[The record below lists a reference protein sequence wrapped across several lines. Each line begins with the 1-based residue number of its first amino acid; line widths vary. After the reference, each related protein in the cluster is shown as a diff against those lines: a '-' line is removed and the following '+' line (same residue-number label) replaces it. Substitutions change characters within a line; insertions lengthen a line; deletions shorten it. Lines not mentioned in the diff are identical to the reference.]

1 MALSVTNGENP
12 ELKVPLGQD
21 MPNIIFIV
29 LDDLGFADL
38 GCYGS
43 EISTPNIDRLAAGGL
58 RYTNFHTTAMCSPSR
73 ASLLT
78 GRQHHAVGMGAI
90 AEWSTEQPGYNGYI
104 SSSAATI
111 AEVLQQKRYST
122 YAVGKWH
129 IMPQADAGPTGP
141 FNNWP
146 LGKGFDRW
154 YGFHGALADS
164 WHPELY
170 EDNHA
175 IDVVVPEGYHL
186 SRDLVEHAKIFLDD
200 WATRGE
206 KSQPF
211 FLYLAFGAPH
221 WPHQV
226 PAEYRDRYRGK
237 YDIGWDEV
245 RRLRLDR
252 QKYLG
257 IVPQDTRLPPRN
269 KGVEAWDDLDSD
281 RKLLFARMQEVYS
294 GFVEHTDAQI
304 GLLLD
309 YLKALDHLDNTII
322 VFLSDNG
329 ASPEGGFEGAVNARK
344 ELVYGAEDLEAK
356 LAMIDELG
364 GERTNNHYPRGWA
377 QVSNTPL
384 KWYKKDVHGGGV
396 RDPLIIHWPA
406 KIRDSGSL
414 RHQYCHVTDIVPTL
428 MDLLD
433 TTFPEEVKG
442 VKQMPLHGTSFAY
455 SVWDATAPNRKKVQY
470 YEMLGDRG
478 LWRDGWKAVALHE
491 KGTPFEED
499 EWELYHLDSDF
510 SEYEN
515 LATVYPELLEDLINV
530 WWQEAETHQVLPL
543 DDRDY
548 ERAAEGI
555 ARYSID
561 KNRYGAGSS
570 RLDRYHVPNIDGRPY
585 EVKASIDVVDE
596 STKPEGVLISVGSR
610 FGGLVLYMQN
620 NMLKF
625 EYSYDGVE
633 RQIVE
638 RSCQLHLGSN
648 NVGFRFNPN
657 RNGGGEVTLSV
668 NGESGPIMKIPRT
681 WPVAGLAGGLHCG
694 RDGGSPVSD
703 NYLCPFTFNG
713 FLSHVD
719 INVDGEVKIDISAET
734 RRSLNEE

>member
-1 MALSVTNGENP
+1 MTVLTTKNGSLQPNMQLSQN
-12 ELKVPLGQD
+12 D
-21 MPNIIFIV
+21 PNIVFVV

-43 EISTPNIDRLAAGGL
+43 EIDTPNIDRLAAGGL

-90 AEWSTEQPGYNGYI
+90 AEWSTEHPGYNGYI

-111 AEVLQQKRYST
+111 AEVLHEKGYST

-129 IMPQADAGPTGP
+129 IMPQSDTGPTGP

-175 IDVVVPEGYHL
+175 IDVVVPVGYHL
-186 SRDLVEHAKIFLDD
+186 SRDLVDHAKLFLDD
-200 WATRGE
+200 WATRSDDGR
-206 KSQPF
+206 PF

-221 WPHQV
+221 WPHHV
-226 PAEYRDRYRGK
+226 PDNYRDKYRGK
-237 YDIGWDEV
+237 YDIGWDKI
-245 RRLRLDR
+245 RSLRLDR

-257 IVPQDTRLPPRN
+257 VVPADTRLPPRN
-269 KGVEAWDDLDSD
+269 KGVKAWDNLDPD
-281 RKLLFARMQEVYS
+281 RRALFARMQEVYA
-294 GFVEHTDAQI
+294 GFVEHTDAQVGI
-304 GLLLD
+304 LI
-309 YLKALDHLDNTII
+309 DHLNSLGHLDDTII

-329 ASPEGGFEGAVNARK
+329 ASPEGGFDGAVNARK
-344 ELVYGAEDLEAK
+344 ELVYGSDDLRSK
-356 LAMIDELG
+356 IAMIDELG

-396 RDPLIIHWPA
+396 RDPLIVHWPDR
-406 KIRDSGSL
+406 IRDGGSL
-414 RHQYCHVTDIVPTL
+414 RSQYCHVTDIVPTL
-428 MDLLD
+428 VELMNM
-433 TTFPEEVKG
+433 TFPDEVKG

-455 SVWDATAPNRKKVQY
+455 SVWDPTAPNRKKVQY

-491 KGTPFEED
+491 KGVPFEED
-499 EWELYHLDSDF
+499 EWELYHLENDF

-515 LATVYPELLEDLINV
+515 LASTCPQLLEELIGI
-530 WWQEAETHQVLPL
+530 WWQEAGAHQVLPL

-555 ARYSID
+555 ARYSL
-561 KNRYGAGSS
+561 KENRYGPNSS

-585 EVKASIDVVDE
+585 EVKALFEVTD
-596 STKPEGVLISVGSR
+596 TTNRPEGVLLSIGSR
-610 FGGLVLYMQN
+610 FGGLVLYMQDDR
-620 NMLKF
+620 LKF
-625 EYSYDGVE
+625 EYSFDGVD
-633 RQIVE
+633 RQVLDE
-638 RSCQLHLGSN
+638 TCELRLGSN
-648 NVGFRFNPN
+648 SVGFKFDPGEGS
-657 RNGGGEVTLSV
+657 GGVVKLIV
-668 NGESGPIMKIPRT
+668 NGNEGSEAHISRT

-694 RDGGSPVSD
+694 RDGSSPVSN
-703 NYLCPFTFNG
+703 NYSCPFAFTG
-713 FLSHVD
+713 LLSHVKITLDGAAKVD
-719 INVDGEVKIDISAET
+719 IPTET
-734 RRSLNEE
+734 RRALNEE